1 MLITRLSLVPSFALQ
16 SARIKMPKS
25 SFSCRHCSA
34 TFSYAD
40 SLRRHSI
47 LQHAVKVRVD
57 SSGQQ
62 EEFEVEDWERECE
75 KIRRRQS
82 KSPYVKKDQRDH
94 TSDRR
99 QLPEK
104 HADPKPKPKSIPSL
118 MSLRLDTPEV
128 IHGKESTPMGS
139 NSSLS
144 VANKTMRAHVQVPTV
159 DHSPSF
165 YLNASFRSLT
175 PPGGIAVLPDVEGTA
190 SPSANPLL
198 PGTPGAVSSESECNL
213 SLCRGVRLAAPEPS
227 IPVSLHVA
235 ALDLSATSAVES
247 QSPAAL
253 SNRGM
258 ENPGNNGP
266 TNPSEYTPEDQQRNR
281 SSDQTTSQLERSP
294 IPRNGTT
301 ADAAVASS
309 SRQATP
315 SVLSGSAIMALIQC
329 WPTTDV
335 AALQLVLGESMER
348 NDPRLERALYD
359 VDLVRR
365 TIRCVA
371 GYLLSGVFDVDADNG
386 RSTNITTRRWLMRFL
401 E

>member
-1 MLITRLSLVPSFALQ
+1 MLIIRLSLVPSFVLQ

-62 EEFEVEDWERECE
+62 EEFEVEDWERECD

-104 HADPKPKPKSIPSL
+104 HADPKPKPKPIPSL

-175 PPGGIAVLPDVEGTA
+175 PPGGISTLPDVEGTA

-227 IPVSLHVA
+227 IPVSLHIA
-235 ALDLSATSAVES
+235 ALDLSATSAVEVS
-247 QSPAAL
+247 HLRSCQTKAWKIQEITVPPILRSTHRKTNNVTDLQTRLPANWRGHLFLAMGQPRMLQLHQAVAKQRLQSCL
-253 SNRGM
+253 V
-258 ENPGNNGP
+258 
-266 TNPSEYTPEDQQRNR
+266 QRLWR
-281 SSDQTTSQLERSP
+281 SSSVGQPPMSRHFSWCLENQWSEMIHDWKGHSTTLTWSGGPSAVSLDIFSLEYSTWMLTMDGLPISP
-294 IPRNGTT
+294 
-301 ADAAVASS
+301 
-309 SRQATP
+309 
-315 SVLSGSAIMALIQC
+315 L
-329 WPTTDV
+329 
-335 AALQLVLGESMER
+335 
-348 NDPRLERALYD
+348 
-359 VDLVRR
+359 
-365 TIRCVA
+365 VA
-371 GYLLSGVFDVDADNG
+371 G
-386 RSTNITTRRWLMRFL
+386 
-401 E
+401 